1 MQPATVFCKNVL
13 RKETGQRVAATCS
26 VGPVVLFIDMSDVLY
41 DFSVKDCP
49 YKVTPSYR
57 PPDIMLCNVSIS
69 HWTQQ
74 VWILLEQF
82 ISVWNTPGL
91 NASRQQVSVSRFT

>member
-1 MQPATVFCKNVL
+1 MQPATVFYKNVL

-26 VGPVVLFIDMSDVLY
+26 IGPVVLFIDVSNVFY
-41 DFSVKDCP
+41 DFSVKGCP

-69 HWTQQ
+69 HWTEQ
-74 VWILLEQF
+74 VWCLLEQF
-82 ISVWNTPGL
+82 TSVCNTSDL
-91 NASRQQVSVSRFT
+91 NASRQQVSVGRFT